1 MAFAR
6 NRSSVVSTD
15 AAPESSRTAATPS
28 ARPRVGPPRYKTAFI
43 TWLAVY
49 PTLTLLLEL
58 IGDDLRKLALPLRTL
73 VISAVL
79 VPVAIYVVVPLLR
92 RVFGSWL
99 R

>member
-1 MAFAR
+1 MASAR

-15 AAPESSRTAATPS
+15 ATPESSGTTASPS
-28 ARPRVGPPRYKTAFI
+28 AGPARYKTVFI

-58 IGDDLRKLALPLRTL
+58 FGDDLSKLALPLRTL

-79 VPVAIYVVVPLLR
+79 VPVAIYVVVPLLH